1 MVFIKFRITKIY
13 IITHKKYIHF
23 YKGCAKNNN
32 LIRFYLIVSFLIVK
46 FTYF

>member
-1 MVFIKFRITKIY
+1 MGFIKFRITKIY
-13 IITHKKYIHF
+13 IITHNKHIYF

>member
-1 MVFIKFRITKIY
+1 MEFIKFRITKIY

-32 LIRFYLIVSFLIVK
+32 LIRLPYCIVFNS
-46 FTYF
+46 

>member
-1 MVFIKFRITKIY
+1 MGFIKFRITKIY

-32 LIRFYLIVSFLIVK
+32 FTLLYRF
-46 FTYF
+46 